1 MSTILI
7 TGGLGRLGRWT
18 VDHFVSAGWDVTCVD
33 IDHPGF
39 DKSTRDGVEFRA
51 ADLTDAGETREILE
65 QTAPEHVIHLAA
77 IPNPEVY
84 AGSRVLE
91 NNVASTY
98 NVLTSAGREGV
109 PITWASSE
117 SAYGFPFAEEPRLPE
132 YLPIDEE
139 HPMEPEDPYGTSKV
153 LGEEVAEMVTRRFD
167 VPVVSLRISNVQYP
181 GNYTVLDGRDDLD
194 SGIGN
199 FWSYVDGRD
208 VATAIERTTEVD
220 VDGHEAFIV
229 AADENYLDRPTEDA
243 IREAFGKL
251 PDCVDL
257 SGEQAALSNRRARDE
272 LGWRPRHTWRSAAEE
287 DIPVPHLTEG

>member
-1 MSTILI
+1 
-7 TGGLGRLGRWT
+7 
-18 VDHFVSAGWDVTCVD
+18 
-33 IDHPGF
+33 
-39 DKSTRDGVEFRA
+39 
-51 ADLTDAGETREILE
+51 
-65 QTAPEHVIHLAA
+65 
-77 IPNPEVY
+77 
-84 AGSRVLE
+84 
-91 NNVASTY
+91 
-98 NVLTSAGREGV
+98 
-109 PITWASSE
+109 
-117 SAYGFPFAEEPRLPE
+117 
-132 YLPIDEE
+132 
-139 HPMEPEDPYGTSKV
+139 MEPEDPYGTSKV